1 MADTAA
7 RLALVAR
14 RYEVF
19 RFTIAVTGIDLTGV
33 AMNMQVRLQRGTPG
47 APQISLAT
55 VTTAAAEG
63 LKLDSVSTINGLTTS
78 IIKGRINQTTMSDAT
93 KVPYVGELGADT
105 VMAYAMQWTLN
116 SDANTRVE
124 GEFIVRDS
132 AYGSDN
138 APANRPE
145 GYGIQRLTSA
155 GATGSLTFGDQVISV
170 SINGADLL
178 APIQAVAAA
187 NADRA
192 GAAALTATQAADRV
206 VNNEY
211 TTPVAFDPY
220 NARQTPDPFGS
231 GSTFLFAFT
240 LGDHFGDDVSR
251 RLKSVLLY
259 TTVAVTG
266 AILKRVRK
274 TGTGVT
280 QWVEDL
286 ATIDL
291 NNGKTE
297 YSLPATV
304 IFASNEKLAVF
315 IPGSVPAISSATGV
329 GSTPYVPG
337 NFASG
342 SVTNPPE
349 AGAGMMMS
357 AVFLET
363 SVVTAQQ
370 KSAGDALQA
379 RYPIPLMMDAYGN
392 DPGTA
397 VGTDNI
403 TMYSDV
409 FGQDK
414 TLLAFNL
421 RTQNATPSA
430 IYSLFTVKP
439 DGRRAFVRRLGKK
452 DLAQGDNVLTAGVD
466 FPLAESKGP
475 WCIGAYA
482 PGPGISISSRQYG
495 DRAGVFSYG
504 YYPEQ
509 NRDVVYRP
517 YPLRISVT
525 VGTEPS
531 AKLASAEHQS
541 FKRLWTFRYPNM
553 VADAQGKLALPYYDM
568 PIYPPTMTARG
579 PGDAYVRKG
588 VGQYTGLPKQANG
601 EPCTFGNIN
610 VTRDPFAKFPLW
622 IGHLNGFGGV
632 VLGRSDDG
640 KNWQAVCVIPTPSYA
655 QNSYICAPFIDF
667 DGTMYLL
674 VTYQTPG
681 SRPDGGIYA
690 GLRLFRS
697 NNPDN
702 TSFTDLGWISGPA
715 IGASVIDGTMY
726 RQGNKYMIAAKNE
739 VDKTIFVAAVTSTSG
754 PPLAG
759 WTMDWDMGTDQRISG
774 ARNGGV
780 FVEGPKLSFRNNGS
794 VRVYF
799 DRYTTGA
806 LFEGFSF
813 ADAPYYGGP
822 LGPICPITT
831 SDDFNPPRSGGLINP
846 PRAGEVVEMLR

>member
-7 RLALVAR
+7 RIALVAR
-14 RYEVF
+14 RYEVA
-19 RFTIAVTGIDLTGV
+19 RFTISVTGIDLTGV
-33 AMNMQVRLQRGTPG
+33 TMNMQVRLQRGTPG
-47 APQISLAT
+47 APLISLAT

-63 LKLDSVSTINGLTTS
+63 LKLDSVTTVNGLTTS
-78 IIKGRINQTTMSDAT
+78 IIKGRINQSTMNDAT
-93 KVPYVGELGADT
+93 KVPFTGELGADT
-105 VMAYAMQWTLN
+105 MLSYAMQWTIGG
-116 SDANTRVE
+116 DANTRIE

-138 APANRPE
+138 APVGRPE
-145 GYGIQRLTSA
+145 GYGFQRLTSA
-155 GATGSLTFGDQVISV
+155 GSSGSLTFGDQVISV
-170 SINGADLL
+170 SISGAELL
-178 APIQAVAAA
+178 APIQASAAA

-192 GAAALTATQAADRV
+192 GAAALAAGQAADRV
-206 VNNEY
+206 VKNEY
-211 TTPVAFDPY
+211 MTPIVFDPY
-220 NARQTPDPFGS
+220 NARQTSDAFGS
-231 GSTFLFAFT
+231 GSTFLYAFT
-240 LGDHFGDDVSR
+240 LAEHFGDDVSR
-251 RLKSVLLY
+251 RLSSVTIY

-266 AILKRVRK
+266 AILKRVRE
-274 TGTGVT
+274 TGSGVT

-286 ATIDL
+286 ATINL
-291 NNGKTE
+291 NNGRTG
-297 YSLPATV
+297 YSLPATIV
-304 IFASNEKLAVF
+304 FAPNEKLAVF
-315 IPGSVPAISSATGV
+315 IPGSVPAIASATGV

-370 KSAGDALQA
+370 KSANDALRA
-379 RYPIPLMMDAYGN
+379 RYPIPLVVDAYGN

-397 VGTDNI
+397 GGTDNI

-414 TLLAFNL
+414 ALLSFNL

-439 DGRRAFVRRLGKK
+439 DGRRAFVRNLGKK

-466 FPLAESKGP
+466 FPFVDNKGP

-482 PGPGISISSRQYG
+482 PGPGISISSIQYG
-495 DRAGVFSYG
+495 ANAGVYSNG

-509 NRDVVYRP
+509 NRDVIYRA

-525 VGTEPS
+525 VGTAPP

-541 FKRLWTFRYPNM
+541 FKRLWPFRYPNM
-553 VADAQGKLALPYYDM
+553 VASAQGTLALPYYDM
-568 PIYPPTMTARG
+568 PIYPPTLTARG
-579 PGDAYVRKG
+579 LGDAYVRKG
-588 VGQYTGLPKQANG
+588 VGQYTGLPAN
-601 EPCTFGNIN
+601 CTFGNIN

-640 KNWQAVCVIPTPSYA
+640 KNWQAVCVISTPSYA

-667 DGTMYLL
+667 DGTMYLV
-674 VTYQTPG
+674 VTYQTAG
-681 SRPDGGIYA
+681 TRPDGGIYA

-697 NNPDN
+697 NNAAN
-702 TSFTDLGWISGPA
+702 TSFTDLGWITGSAFGSA
-715 IGASVIDGTMY
+715 VIDGTMY
-726 RQGNKYMIAAKNE
+726 RQGDKYMIAAKNE

-759 WTMDWDMGTDQRISG
+759 WAMDWDMGTDQRISG
-774 ARNGGV
+774 ARNGGM
-780 FVEGPKLSFRNNGS
+780 FVEGPKLSFRNDGG

-799 DRYTTGA
+799 DRYSTGA
-806 LFEGFSF
+806 PYEGFSF

-831 SDDFNPPRSGGLINP
+831 SDDFNPPRNGGVINP
-846 PRAGEVVEMLR
+846 PRAGEVVEMPR